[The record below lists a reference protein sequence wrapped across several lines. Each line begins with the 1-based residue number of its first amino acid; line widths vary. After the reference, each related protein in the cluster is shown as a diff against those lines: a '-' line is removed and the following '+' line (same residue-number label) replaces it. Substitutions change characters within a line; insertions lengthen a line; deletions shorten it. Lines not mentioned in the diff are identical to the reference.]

1 MGHFGPAIY
10 RPWRQSWGA
19 TSHSARVFDAA
30 AGEASLSPEKDS
42 TLVPK
47 PLYFTVPFPAGSH
60 RLRAPAPYKHESS
73 IGVPI
78 LGGARGALP
87 GIPPGR
93 NYHPDPQL
101 PPWAATTAP
110 NQNYRLEPQLPA
122 PAATNASDNNYRPG
136 SNAILGPKVPPRAAT
151 IASGTCV
158 DKFFFRGCARN
169 RFL

>member
-1 MGHFGPAIY
+1 MTVITTRSAARHPTSSIVLTGP
-10 RPWRQSWGA
+10 R
-19 TSHSARVFDAA
+19 AR
-30 AGEASLSPEKDS
+30 EASRSRKTRPSFQKCRILPCPFRP
-42 TLVPK
+42 VR
-47 PLYFTVPFPAGSH
+47 TVYEPQRPTCANPGQGCRFW
-60 RLRAPAPYKHESS
+60 
-73 IGVPI
+73 
-78 LGGARGALP
+78 GGARGALP